1 MSISIG
7 ICIMGECEPDSLS
20 EMRGS
25 STRATQ
31 VHPGLSMLFLR
42 SLEMEP
48 PLGRMIVAVDP
59 QN

>member
-1 MSISIG
+1 
-7 ICIMGECEPDSLS
+7 MGEYEPDSLS